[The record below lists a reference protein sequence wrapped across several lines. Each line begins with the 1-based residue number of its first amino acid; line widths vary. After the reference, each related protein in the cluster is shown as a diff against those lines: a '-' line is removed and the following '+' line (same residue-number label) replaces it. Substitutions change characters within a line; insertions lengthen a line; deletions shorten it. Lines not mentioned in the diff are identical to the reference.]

1 MTLYTR
7 YVPSLQKALGV
18 CAVIAIGFAPLS
30 SANQGPT
37 NFDLRHETCLDQISD
52 DPEAA
57 YETALTWQ
65 SEGGG
70 QRAEHCVAMALFGL
84 GRTRLAAHRLER
96 IARAPHSVTDT
107 QKADYFYEAANF
119 WLIDEDYEKALAAS
133 DAGLQLRSEHTDLMI
148 TRARAHAGQD
158 DYQAAQK
165 NLDQVL
171 KLSPTHAQAY
181 RYRADLHR
189 RNNDLDAALR
199 DIEKSF
205 SLDDTQVETALLRG
219 DIREAIRKAE
229 RIKIEAELDIPG
241 PVRPETD
248 DSPTLILPPFIE
260 DRPEPTAEPEK

>member
-1 MTLYTR
+1 MMTYIR
-7 YVPSLQKALGV
+7 YISRLEKALGV
-18 CAVIAIGFAPLS
+18 CAAIAIGFAPLS
-30 SANQGPT
+30 SASDGPT
-37 NFDLRHETCLDQISD
+37 NFDLRHEACLDQISNE
-52 DPEAA
+52 PEAA
-57 YETALTWQ
+57 YEAALTWQ

-133 DAGLQLRSEHTDLMI
+133 SAGLELRSEHTDLMI
-148 TRARAHAGQD
+148 TRARAHAGD
-158 DYQAAQK
+158 GRYKAAQK
-165 NLDQVL
+165 DLDQVL
-171 KLSPTHAQAY
+171 KLSPTHAEAY

-199 DIEKSF
+199 DVEKSLT
-205 SLDDTQVETALLRG
+205 LDATQIETALLRG

-229 RIKIEAELDIPG
+229 RIKIEAELDLPG
-241 PVRPETD
+241 PVRPESD
-248 DSPTLILPPFIE
+248 ESETLILPPFIE
-260 DRPEPTAEPEK
+260 ERPEK